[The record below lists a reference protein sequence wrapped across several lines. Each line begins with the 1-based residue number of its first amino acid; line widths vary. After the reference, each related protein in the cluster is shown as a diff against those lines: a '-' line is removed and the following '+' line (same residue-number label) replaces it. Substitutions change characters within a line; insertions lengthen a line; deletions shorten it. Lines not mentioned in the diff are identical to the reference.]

1 MDLVT
6 IGKISGTHH
15 LKGAVKANLNIG
27 DETTLLNEKIL
38 IEKTNGEKTIL
49 TVSKISKLLG
59 DKYTLEFVEVPT
71 KTEANLLHGATIKIN
86 RNILGLSEDEY
97 LLEDLL
103 DMEVFLENNEKIGVV
118 TEVFDTAAHDIIVV
132 EDDDYEVMIPNV
144 DAFVKNIDFENKK
157 IIVEVWEGMR
167 ELKNKEK

>member
-71 KTEANLLHGATIKIN
+71 KTEANLLHGSTIKIN

>member
-27 DETTLLNEKIL
+27 DETTLLNEKVL
-38 IEKTNGEKTIL
+38 IEKANGEKTIL

-71 KTEANLLHGATIKIN
+71 KTEANLLHGSTIKIN